1 MHVSAID
8 LFCGAGGLT
17 NGLEQAGISV
27 EVGIDVDIDSRFPY
41 EENNEATF
49 LAQDVGRIAR
59 EEPEIVADYFDN
71 ESDST
76 LLAGCAPCQPF
87 SPLTHGESSASHDK
101 YGMLRAFLEI
111 VRYTDPDFVVMEN
124 VYEIRTADVYDEFV
138 AGLRELGY
146 NLNPDSDKRVYC
158 PEYGIPQTR
167 RRWVLLGS
175 RDGRIDLGT
184 PQYLDPDEYPTVADC
199 IGHLPSIEAGET
211 HSEYPL
217 HTARDLSEENL
228 QRIRQSRPGG
238 SWKDWD
244 EELLLECHKKASGQS
259 YKSVYGRMIA
269 DEPAPTIT
277 TQFYNLG
284 SGRFGHYDTTQD
296 RALSLR
302 EGAMIQTFPEE
313 YRFVDDLDEI
323 EITKVGRMI
332 GNAVPPVLGEV
343 IGRRVIEF
351 IQWSDR
357 QSSLN
362 DFSMKKT
369 IE

>member
-1 MHVSAID
+1 MHVSAVD

-27 EVGIDVDIDSRFPY
+27 EAGFDVDSDSRFPY
-41 EENNEATF
+41 EENNEAAF
-49 LAQDVGRIAR
+49 LARDIGQIAR

-71 ESDST
+71 EADAT

-87 SPLTHGESSASHDK
+87 SPLTHGDDSADHDM

-111 VRYTDPDFVVMEN
+111 VKHTDPDFVVMEN
-124 VYEIRTADVYDEFV
+124 VFEIRDADVYDEFV
-138 AGLRELGY
+138 AGLRDIGY

-175 RDGRIDLGT
+175 QEGRIDLGE
-184 PQYLDPDEYPTVADC
+184 PSHPNPEDYLTVAEC
-199 IGHLPSIEAGET
+199 IDYLPAIQAGET

-217 HTARDLSEENL
+217 HTARKLSDVNL
-228 QRIRQSRPGG
+228 KRIKQSKPGG

-244 EELLLECHKKASGQS
+244 DDLLLECHKKATGQS
-259 YKSVYGRMIA
+259 YKSVYGRMA
-269 DEPAPTIT
+269 PDEPAPTIT

-302 EGAMIQTFPEE
+302 EGGMIQTFPEE
-313 YRFVDDLDEI
+313 YRFVEDLDEVG
-323 EITKVGRMI
+323 ITKIGRMI
-332 GNAVPPVLGEV
+332 GNAVPPELGKV
-343 IGRRVIEF
+343 IGTRVIEF
-351 IQWSDR
+351 LEWSDR
-357 QSSLN
+357 QSSIS
-362 DFSMKKT
+362 DFSL
-369 IE
+369 ES